1 MGTKVLIAYASRHGS
16 TEGIARRLEAALRA
30 QGVAA
35 DAIEAD
41 VVRDPEGYDGYVV
54 GSAVYA
60 GQWLGPAKAF
70 VRHYR
75 GLLGRHPLWLFS
87 SGPLSSDPAERDRA
101 RPGAIDR
108 LAEELS
114 ARGHEVFAGAWDRAA
129 PPVGVMERVM
139 HALPPARDA
148 LPDGD
153 FRDWDQVDRFAAV
166 IAGELGLAL
175 ATA

>member
-1 MGTKVLIAYASRHGS
+1 LDRT
-16 TEGIARRLEAALRA
+16 
-30 QGVAA
+30 
-35 DAIEAD
+35 
-41 VVRDPEGYDGYVV
+41 
-54 GSAVYA
+54 YA
-60 GQWLGPAKAF
+60 GPLGPP
-70 VRHYR
+70 R
-75 GLLGRHPLWLFS
+75 PWLYS
-87 SGPLSSDPAERDRA
+87 SGPLTSDPAERA
-101 RPGAIDR
+101 PPRPGAIDR